1 MAILPLRGL
10 DWRLEAMQEERVI
23 ARAAVLAARSNPLQQ
38 GTYSVKQ
45 VLFVRGLLRA
55 SEGRIES
62 RIRLLCS
69 Q

>member
-55 SEGRIES
+55 MQEWSES
-62 RIRLLCS
+62 LVSLLRS